1 MQVVRKSVI
10 KGHVTSVT
18 YSFNPLIRSEV
29 LMTDLQLSVLLSDVE
44 NMRMRIGALER
55 HLHVAEDVFP
65 AATEVETPE
74 QPVEEEAAVTEEVTT
89 PEYDPAQVALWKVA
103 EHVLKDSQRAIIAAI
118 IASPSKSNEVLASE
132 LSVTPQTI
140 AKWRRS
146 CVEAGVV
153 RSGGRG
159 RGVLRVE
166 DKREFDN
173 LQHAAE
179 TLVEDGK
186 TKANVASV
194 RQNLYMA
201 IKSGRRAYDYTWK
214 YLG

>member
-1 MQVVRKSVI
+1 
-10 KGHVTSVT
+10 
-18 YSFNPLIRSEV
+18 
-29 LMTDLQLSVLLSDVE
+29 MTDLQLSVLLSDVE

-55 HLHVAEDVFP
+55 HLNVAEDVFP
-65 AATEVETPE
+65 AATEEEKPE
-74 QPVEEEAAVTEEVTT
+74 LPLEGEPAVVEEAAA

-153 RSGGRG
+153 RGGGRG

-214 YLG
+214 YLD

>member
-1 MQVVRKSVI
+1 
-10 KGHVTSVT
+10 
-18 YSFNPLIRSEV
+18 
-29 LMTDLQLSVLLSDVE
+29 MTDLQLSVLLSDVE

-55 HLHVAEDVFP
+55 HIGVADDLRLSEIEDAAP
-65 AATEVETPE
+65 AAEPQQADEPVQQDAQE
-74 QPVEEEAAVTEEVTT
+74 QEAPA
-89 PEYDPAQVALWKVA
+89 PAYDEAQVALWKVA
-103 EHVLKDSQRAIIAAI
+103 EHVLKDSQRVIIAAI
-118 IASPSKSNEVLASE
+118 IVSPSKSNEALSAE
-132 LSVTPQTI
+132 LGVTPQTV
-140 AKWRRS
+140 AKWRRA

-153 RSGGRG
+153 RGGGRG

-201 IKSGRRAYDYTWK
+201 IKNGRRAYDYTWK
-214 YLG
+214 YLV